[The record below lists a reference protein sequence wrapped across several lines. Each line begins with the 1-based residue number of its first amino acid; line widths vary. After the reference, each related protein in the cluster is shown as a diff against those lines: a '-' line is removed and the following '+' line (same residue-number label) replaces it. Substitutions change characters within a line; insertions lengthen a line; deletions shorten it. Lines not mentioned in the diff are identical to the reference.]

1 MRNRLHRL
9 IRNGSLKNQQGF
21 TLLEIAIVLAIVALL
36 MGMGLQTYSASLDNA
51 KRKTTAERLDKIED
65 AITLFAIQNSYLPCP
80 ANGAL
85 PGADAAYGIS
95 QTVGALGATDCSA
108 VSAAFPAG
116 ARVVPWRT
124 LGLDELYSRDGW
136 GNRISYYTSGYAQYD
151 PATGPATVQGSIHFS
166 AGPGSRDG
174 IERSAT
180 TFYPFGDLMVY
191 SLAGLPALTTS
202 QLTNSAD
209 NTQGGCDN
217 VSNIC
222 AAYVLVSHGAHAA
235 GAYTGSSTPILNATP
250 ATAGEAANNDGTS
263 GGGDAKFIQNEPTE
277 VTSANGLFDDIV
289 RWKSAQ
295 SIVSSCGSG
304 ACGNP

>member
-1 MRNRLHRL
+1 MRNRLPCLFRSFFHRL
-9 IRNGSLKNQQGF
+9 KQGGQDGF

-36 MGMGLQTYSASLDNA
+36 MGMGLQTYSTSLDNA
-51 KRKTTAERLDKIED
+51 KRKTTSDRLDKIEE
-65 AITLFAIQNSYLPCP
+65 AIVTFAIQNNYLPCP
-80 ANGAL
+80 ANGSL
-85 PGADAAYGIS
+85 PNTDATHGIS
-95 QTVGALGATDCSA
+95 LTTGALGATNCAA

-136 GNRISYYTSGYAQYD
+136 GNRISYYTSGYAQD
-151 PATGPATVQGSIHFS
+151 PTAVQGTIHFS
-166 AGPGSRDG
+166 TGSTDG
-174 IERSAT
+174 IQRST
-180 TFYPFGDLMVY
+180 TTYPFGDLMVY
-191 SLAGLPALTTS
+191 SLAALPGLTTS

-235 GAYTGSSTPILNATP
+235 GAYSGSGTPTLNAVP
-250 ATAGEAANNDGTS
+250 ATAGETANNDGAN
-263 GGGDAKFIQNEPTE
+263 GVGDAKFIQNEPTQE
-277 VTSANGLFDDIV
+277 ISASGLFDDIV
-289 RWKSAQ
+289 RWRSAQ

>member
-1 MRNRLHRL
+1 MSTRLHRL
-9 IRNGSLKNQQGF
+9 IENRSSGRQQGF
-21 TLLEIAIVLAIVALL
+21 TLLEIAIVMVVVALL
-36 MGMGLQTYSASLDNA
+36 MGMGLQTYSSSLDNA
-51 KRKTTAERLDKIED
+51 KRKTTSDRLDKIED
-65 AITLFAIQNSYLPCP
+65 AITLFAIQNNYLPCP
-80 ANGAL
+80 ANGSL
-85 PGADAAYGIS
+85 LGTNAAYGIS
-95 QTVGALGATDCSA
+95 QTIGVLGATNCAA
-108 VSAAFPAG
+108 VSGAFPAG

-151 PATGPATVQGSIHFS
+151 PATGPATVQGSIHYS

-191 SLAGLPALTTS
+191 SLAALPGLTTS
-202 QLTNSAD
+202 QLTNSSN
-209 NTQGGCDN
+209 NTQAGCDN
-217 VSNIC
+217 IGNTC
-222 AAYVLVSHGAHAA
+222 AAYVLISHGAHAA
-235 GAYTGSSTPILNATP
+235 GAYSGSSTPTLNAT
-250 ATAGEAANNDGTS
+250 AASAGETANNDGTS

-277 VTSANGLFDDIV
+277 AASGSGLFDDIV

-295 SIVSSCGSG
+295 SIVSGCGSG